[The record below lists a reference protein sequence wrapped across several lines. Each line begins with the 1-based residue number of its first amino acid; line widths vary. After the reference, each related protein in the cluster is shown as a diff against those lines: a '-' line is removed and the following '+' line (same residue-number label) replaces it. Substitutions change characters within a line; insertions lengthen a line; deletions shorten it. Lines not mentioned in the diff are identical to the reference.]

1 MKMIFLQSN
10 TFDLLEQLKMLFA
23 SFFSKIPSLLSALLV
38 LIIGW
43 IIAKFVSRIIR
54 KFFERIKVDRFAD
67 RLNEIDFI
75 SKANWEI
82 KPSRIFSKFLYYLI
96 LLIFVI
102 AATDVLGMP
111 AISDLISDIL
121 NYIPLLITAILV
133 LAIGI
138 LFSDFIRKLVQTT
151 CESLGIPSAKVISS
165 FVFYFLLINVLISA
179 LSQAQIDTDFIASN
193 ISIILAGAVLAFGL
207 GYGLAAKDIFA
218 NFLTSF
224 YSKDKVKIG
233 DIITIDNSRGEVVDI
248 DKTSV
253 IIETNA
259 GKVIYPLHKLSKEK
273 IIIHEDQ
280 GEKGAEI

>member
-1 MKMIFLQSN
+1 MIFLQSK

-43 IIAKFVSRIIR
+43 IIAKFVARIIR
-54 KFFERIKVDRFAD
+54 KFFERIKIDRFAD

-75 SKANWEI
+75 SKASWEI
-82 KPSRIFSKFLYYLI
+82 KPSRIFSKFLYYLV

-233 DIITIDNSRGEVVDI
+233 DTITIDDIRGKVVDI

-253 IIETNA
+253 IIETKA
-259 GKVIYPLHKLSKEK
+259 GKVIYPLHKLMKEK
-273 IIIHEDQ
+273 ITINHQHEQYGD
-280 GEKGAEI
+280 EDE

>member
-1 MKMIFLQSN
+1 
-10 TFDLLEQLKMLFA
+10 MLFA
-23 SFFSKIPSLLSALLV
+23 SFFGKIPSLLSALLV

-43 IIAKFVSRIIR
+43 IIAKFVAKIIR

-67 RLNEIDFI
+67 RLNDIDFI
-75 SKANWEI
+75 AKANWEI

-111 AISDLISDIL
+111 AISILISDIL

-193 ISIILAGAVLAFGL
+193 ISIILGGAVLAFGL

-224 YSKDKVKIG
+224 YSKGKIKIG
-233 DIITIDNSRGEVVDI
+233 DTISIEDIQGEIVEI

-253 IIETNA
+253 ILDTGE
-259 GKVIYPLHKLSKEK
+259 GKVIYPLHKILKEK
-273 IIIHEDQ
+273 FTIHDDA
-280 GEKGAEI
+280 GGKDSA